1 VVDDTQP
8 GSDAADG
15 AGTDTESES
24 ESTPPAAPDEASGSG
39 FRAGL
44 ARATTRSRRSAA
56 SVVWLGAVLAALCLS
71 VGALLIALNADR
83 HDEMVK
89 LVLRGAGAIDGP
101 FWQLFH
107 FHQRTP
113 AGRLVPDDAKDHLAN
128 WGLAALAYLA
138 VGRIADRVIRP

>member
-1 VVDDTQP
+1 MNDEPRADP
-8 GSDAADG
+8 DAADG
-15 AGTDTESES
+15 TASGTEP
-24 ESTPPAAPDEASGSG
+24 TPTTAPDEASGPG

-44 ARATTRSRRSAA
+44 ARAVIRSRRTAA

-71 VGALLIALNADR
+71 VGALLIALDADR
-83 HDEMVK
+83 HDDVVK

-101 FWQLFH
+101 FGQLFH

-113 AGRLVPDDAKDHLAN
+113 AGRLVTDDAKDHLTN

-138 VGRIADRVIRP
+138 LGRIADRVVRP